1 MPLPTRHQ
9 NRFLVLKW
17 DDIEMNLT
25 EHELDLFHEL
35 LSEIRSGIPDRQYV
49 VISDKHPQ
57 EFEEAWGMKLAY
69 IQRDIREREEVANQY
84 IDGQIPWVAAHL
96 VREQPREARANHAPP
111 PPPPWTVVNGTVRAY
126 SDEATML
133 DVVEDNQAFTD
144 LLYQ

>member
-1 MPLPTRHQ
+1 MPLPSRYP

-35 LSEIRSGIPDRQYV
+35 LSEIRSGIPERQYV

-69 IQRDIREREEVANQY
+69 IQRAIREREEVANQR
-84 IDGQIPWVAAHL
+84 VVAHL
-96 VREQPREARANHAPP
+96 VREQPREARANHTPP

-133 DVVEDNQAFTD
+133 NVVEDNQAFTD

>member
-1 MPLPTRHQ
+1 MPLPARHQ

-35 LSEIRSGIPDRQYV
+35 LSEIRSGISERQYV

-69 IQRDIREREEVANQY
+69 IQRAIREREEVANQR
-84 IDGQIPWVAAHL
+84 VVAHL
-96 VREQPREARANHAPP
+96 VREQPREARANHTPP

-133 DVVEDNQAFTD
+133 NVVEDNQAFTD
-144 LLYQ
+144 LLYR

>member
-1 MPLPTRHQ
+1 MPLPARHQ
-9 NRFLVLKW
+9 HRFLVLKW

-35 LSEIRSGIPDRQYV
+35 LSEIRSGIPERQYV

-69 IQRDIREREEVANQY
+69 IQRAIREREEVANQR
-84 IDGQIPWVAAHL
+84 VVAHL

-111 PPPPWTVVNGTVRAY
+111 PSTPRIVVNGAVRAY
-126 SDEATML
+126 SYEATIL
-133 DVVEDNQAFTD
+133 DVIEDNQAFTD

>member
-1 MPLPTRHQ
+1 MPLPARHQ

-35 LSEIRSGIPDRQYV
+35 LSEIRSGIPERQYV

-69 IQRDIREREEVANQY
+69 IQRAIREREEVANQR
-84 IDGQIPWVAAHL
+84 VVAHL
-96 VREQPREARANHAPP
+96 VREQPREARATHTPP

-133 DVVEDNQAFTD
+133 NVVEDNQAFTD

>member
-1 MPLPTRHQ
+1 MPLPARHQ

-35 LSEIRSGIPDRQYV
+35 LSEIRSGIPERQYV

-69 IQRDIREREEVANQY
+69 IQRAIREREEVANQR
-84 IDGQIPWVAAHL
+84 VVAHL
-96 VREQPREARANHAPP
+96 VREQPRE
-111 PPPPWTVVNGTVRAY
+111 VRSSY
-126 SDEATML
+126 SQSTWAQTNTAMRTYAVDSTSL

>member
-1 MPLPTRHQ
+1 MPLPARHQ

-35 LSEIRSGIPDRQYV
+35 LSEIRSGIPERQYV

-69 IQRDIREREEVANQY
+69 IQRAIREREEVANQR
-84 IDGQIPWVAAHL
+84 VVAHL
-96 VREQPREARANHAPP
+96 VREQPREARAAHTPP
-111 PPPPWTVVNGTVRAY
+111 PPPPWTGVNGTVRAY

-133 DVVEDNQAFTD
+133 NVVEDNQAFTD

>member
-1 MPLPTRHQ
+1 MPLPARHQ

-17 DDIEMNLT
+17 DDVEMNLT

-35 LSEIRSGIPDRQYV
+35 LSEIRSGIPERQYV

-69 IQRDIREREEVANQY
+69 IQRAIREREEVINQR
-84 IDGQIPWVAAHL
+84 VVAHL
-96 VREQPREARANHAPP
+96 VREQPREARASYAPP
-111 PPPPWTVVNGTVRAY
+111 PPPPRTVVNGTVRAY
-126 SDEATML
+126 SNEATML

>member
-1 MPLPTRHQ
+1 MPLPARHQ

-35 LSEIRSGIPDRQYV
+35 LSEIRSGIPERQYV

-69 IQRDIREREEVANQY
+69 IQRAIREREEVANQR
-84 IDGQIPWVAAHL
+84 VMAHL
-96 VREQPREARANHAPP
+96 VREQPLEVRSSPTP
-111 PPPPWTVVNGTVRAY
+111 TPWRVEGNTIRVSPN
-126 SDEATML
+126 DL
-133 DVVEDNQAFTD
+133 DAIADNQAFTD

>member
-1 MPLPTRHQ
+1 MPLPTRYP

-35 LSEIRSGIPDRQYV
+35 LSEIRSGIPERQYV

-69 IQRDIREREEVANQY
+69 IQRAIREREEVANQR
-84 IDGQIPWVAAHL
+84 VVAHL
-96 VREQPREARANHAPP
+96 VREQPRE
-111 PPPPWTVVNGTVRAY
+111 VRSSY
-126 SDEATML
+126 SQSTWAQTNAAMRTYAVDSTSL

>member
-35 LSEIRSGIPDRQYV
+35 LSEIRSGIPERQYV

-69 IQRDIREREEVANQY
+69 IQRAIREREEVINQR
-84 IDGQIPWVAAHL
+84 VVAHL

-126 SDEATML
+126 SNEATML

>member
-1 MPLPTRHQ
+1 MPLPARHQ

-35 LSEIRSGIPDRQYV
+35 LSEIRSGIPERQYV

-69 IQRDIREREEVANQY
+69 IQRAIREREEVANQR
-84 IDGQIPWVAAHL
+84 VVAHL
-96 VREQPREARANHAPP
+96 VRAQPREARANHAPP

-133 DVVEDNQAFTD
+133 NVVEDNQAFTD

>member
-1 MPLPTRHQ
+1 MPLPTRYP

-69 IQRDIREREEVANQY
+69 IQRVIREREEVANQR
-84 IDGQIPWVAAHL
+84 VVAHL
-96 VREQPREARANHAPP
+96 VREQPREARTNHAPP
-111 PPPPWTVVNGTVRAY
+111 PPTHRIVVNGAVRAY
-126 SDEATML
+126 SYEATVL
-133 DVVEDNQAFTD
+133 DVIEDNQAFTD

>member
-1 MPLPTRHQ
+1 MPLPARHQ

-69 IQRDIREREEVANQY
+69 IQRAIREREEVANQR
-84 IDGQIPWVAAHL
+84 VVAHL

-111 PPPPWTVVNGTVRAY
+111 PPPPWTVVNGRVRAY

-133 DVVEDNQAFTD
+133 DVIEDNQAFTD

>member
-1 MPLPTRHQ
+1 MPLPTRYP

-35 LSEIRSGIPDRQYV
+35 LSEIRSGIPERQYV

-69 IQRDIREREEVANQY
+69 IQRAIREREEVANQR
-84 IDGQIPWVAAHL
+84 VVAHL
-96 VREQPREARANHAPP
+96 VREQPREARADHAPP

-133 DVVEDNQAFTD
+133 DVIEDNQAFTD

>member
-1 MPLPTRHQ
+1 MPLPARYP

-35 LSEIRSGIPDRQYV
+35 LSEIRSGITERQYV

-69 IQRDIREREEVANQY
+69 IQRAIREREEVANQR
-84 IDGQIPWVAAHL
+84 VVAHL
-96 VREQPREARANHAPP
+96 VREQPREDRANHAPP

-133 DVVEDNQAFTD
+133 NVVEDNQAFTD

>member
-1 MPLPTRHQ
+1 MPLPTRYP

-35 LSEIRSGIPDRQYV
+35 LSEIRSGIPERQYV

-69 IQRDIREREEVANQY
+69 IQRAIREREEVANQRV
-84 IDGQIPWVAAHL
+84 VAHS
-96 VREQPREARANHAPP
+96 VREQPREARADHAPP
-111 PPPPWTVVNGTVRAY
+111 PPPPWTVVNGRVRAY

-133 DVVEDNQAFTD
+133 DVIEDNQAFTD

>member
-1 MPLPTRHQ
+1 MPLPDRHQ

-35 LSEIRSGIPDRQYV
+35 LSEIRSGIPERQYV

-69 IQRDIREREEVANQY
+69 IQRAIREREEVANQR
-84 IDGQIPWVAAHL
+84 VVAHL
-96 VREQPREARANHAPP
+96 VREQPREARANHTPP

-133 DVVEDNQAFTD
+133 NVVEDNQAFTD

>member
-1 MPLPTRHQ
+1 MPLPARHQ

-69 IQRDIREREEVANQY
+69 IQRAIREREEVANQR
-84 IDGQIPWVAAHL
+84 VVAHL

-126 SDEATML
+126 SDGATML

>member
-1 MPLPTRHQ
+1 MPLPNRYP

-35 LSEIRSGIPDRQYV
+35 LSEIRSGIPERQYV

-69 IQRDIREREEVANQY
+69 IQRAIREREEVANQR
-84 IDGQIPWVAAHL
+84 VVAHL

-133 DVVEDNQAFTD
+133 DVIEDNQAFTD
-144 LLYQ
+144 LIYQ

>member
-1 MPLPTRHQ
+1 MPLPARHQ

-35 LSEIRSGIPDRQYV
+35 LSEIRSGIPERQYV

-69 IQRDIREREEVANQY
+69 IQRAIREREEVANQR
-84 IDGQIPWVAAHL
+84 VVAHL
-96 VREQPREARANHAPP
+96 VREQPREVRANHAPP

-133 DVVEDNQAFTD
+133 DVIEDNQAFTD

>member
-1 MPLPTRHQ
+1 MPLPARHQ

-35 LSEIRSGIPDRQYV
+35 LSEIRSGIPERQYV

-69 IQRDIREREEVANQY
+69 IQRAIREREEVANQR
-84 IDGQIPWVAAHL
+84 VVAHL
-96 VREQPREARANHAPP
+96 VREQPREARANHTPP

-133 DVVEDNQAFTD
+133 NVVEDNQAFTD

>member
-35 LSEIRSGIPDRQYV
+35 LSEIRSGIPERQYV

-69 IQRDIREREEVANQY
+69 IQRSIREREEVANQR
-84 IDGQIPWVAAHL
+84 VVAHL

-133 DVVEDNQAFTD
+133 DVIEDNQAFTD

>member
-1 MPLPTRHQ
+1 MPLPARHQ

-35 LSEIRSGIPDRQYV
+35 LSEIRSGIPERQYV

-69 IQRDIREREEVANQY
+69 IQRAIREREEVSNQR
-84 IDGQIPWVAAHL
+84 VVAHL

-133 DVVEDNQAFTD
+133 GVIEDNQAFTD
-144 LLYQ
+144 LIYQ

>member
-1 MPLPTRHQ
+1 MPLPARHQ

-35 LSEIRSGIPDRQYV
+35 LSEIRSGISERQYV

-69 IQRDIREREEVANQY
+69 IQRAIREREEVANQR
-84 IDGQIPWVAAHL
+84 VVAHL
-96 VREQPREARANHAPP
+96 VREQPREARANHTPP

-133 DVVEDNQAFTD
+133 NVVEDNQAFTD

>member
-1 MPLPTRHQ
+1 MPLPARHQ

-17 DDIEMNLT
+17 DDIEESLT

-35 LSEIRSGIPDRQYV
+35 LSDIRAGNPERQYV

-69 IQRDIREREEVANQY
+69 IQRSIREREEVANQR
-84 IDGQIPWVAAHL
+84 VVAHL

-111 PPPPWTVVNGTVRAY
+111 PPTPRIVVNGAVRAY
-126 SDEATML
+126 SYEATIL
-133 DVVEDNQAFTD
+133 DVIEDNQAFTD

>member
-1 MPLPTRHQ
+1 MPLPARYP

-35 LSEIRSGIPDRQYV
+35 LSEIRSGIPERQYV

-69 IQRDIREREEVANQY
+69 IQRAIREREEVANQR
-84 IDGQIPWVAAHL
+84 VVAHL
-96 VREQPREARANHAPP
+96 VREQPREARSNHAPP
-111 PPPPWTVVNGTVRAY
+111 PPPPWTVVNGRVRAY

>member
-1 MPLPTRHQ
+1 MPLPARHQ

-35 LSEIRSGIPDRQYV
+35 LSEVRSGIPERQYV

-69 IQRDIREREEVANQY
+69 IQRAIREREEVANQR
-84 IDGQIPWVAAHL
+84 VVAHL

-111 PPPPWTVVNGTVRAY
+111 PPPPTPRIVVNGAVRAY
-126 SDEATML
+126 SYEDTML
-133 DVVEDNQAFTD
+133 DVIEDNQAFTD

>member
-1 MPLPTRHQ
+1 MPLPTRYP

-35 LSEIRSGIPDRQYV
+35 LSEIRSGIPERQYV

-69 IQRDIREREEVANQY
+69 IQRAIREREEIANQR
-84 IDGQIPWVAAHL
+84 VVAHL
-96 VREQPREARANHAPP
+96 VREQPREARDNHAPP
-111 PPPPWTVVNGTVRAY
+111 PPPPWTVVNGRVRSY

>member
-1 MPLPTRHQ
+1 MPLPARHQ

-35 LSEIRSGIPDRQYV
+35 LSEIRSGIPERQYV

-69 IQRDIREREEVANQY
+69 IQRAIREREEVANQR
-84 IDGQIPWVAAHL
+84 VVAHL
-96 VREQPREARANHAPP
+96 VREQPRE
-111 PPPPWTVVNGTVRAY
+111 VRSSY
-126 SDEATML
+126 SASTWVQTNAAMRTYAVDSSSL

>member
-1 MPLPTRHQ
+1 MPLPARHQ

-35 LSEIRSGIPDRQYV
+35 LSEIRSGIPERQYV

-69 IQRDIREREEVANQY
+69 IQRAIREREEVANQR
-84 IDGQIPWVAAHL
+84 VVAHL
-96 VREQPREARANHAPP
+96 VREQPREDRANHAPP

-133 DVVEDNQAFTD
+133 NVVEDNQAFTD

>member
-1 MPLPTRHQ
+1 MPLPTRYP

-35 LSEIRSGIPDRQYV
+35 LSEIRSGIPERQYV

-69 IQRDIREREEVANQY
+69 IQRAIREREEVANQR
-84 IDGQIPWVAAHL
+84 VVAHL

-111 PPPPWTVVNGTVRAY
+111 PPWTVVNGTVRTY

-133 DVVEDNQAFTD
+133 NVVEDNQAFTD

>member
-1 MPLPTRHQ
+1 MPLPTRYQ

-35 LSEIRSGIPDRQYV
+35 LSEIRSGIPERQYV

-69 IQRDIREREEVANQY
+69 IQRAIREREEVANQR
-84 IDGQIPWVAAHL
+84 VVAHL
-96 VREQPREARANHAPP
+96 VREQPREARANHAP

-133 DVVEDNQAFTD
+133 DVIEDNQAFTD

>member
-1 MPLPTRHQ
+1 MPLPTRYQ

-25 EHELDLFHEL
+25 EHELDLFCEL
-35 LSEIRSGIPDRQYV
+35 LSEIRSGIPERQYV

-69 IQRDIREREEVANQY
+69 IQRAIREREEVANQM
-84 IDGQIPWVAAHL
+84 AMAHL
-96 VREQPREARANHAPP
+96 VREQPREARANHTPP
-111 PPPPWTVVNGTVRAY
+111 PSPTRTVVNGTVRSY
-126 SDEATML
+126 SNEATLL

>member
-1 MPLPTRHQ
+1 MPLPTRYP

-35 LSEIRSGIPDRQYV
+35 LSEIRSGIPERQYV

-69 IQRDIREREEVANQY
+69 IQRAIREREEVANQR
-84 IDGQIPWVAAHL
+84 VVAHL

-111 PPPPWTVVNGTVRAY
+111 PPPPWTVVNGRVRAY

-133 DVVEDNQAFTD
+133 DVIEDNQAFTD

>member
-1 MPLPTRHQ
+1 MPLPARHQ

-35 LSEIRSGIPDRQYV
+35 LSEIRSGIPERQYV

-69 IQRDIREREEVANQY
+69 IQRAIREREEVINQR
-84 IDGQIPWVAAHL
+84 VVAHL
-96 VREQPREARANHAPP
+96 VREQPREVRANHAPP
-111 PPPPWTVVNGTVRAY
+111 PPPPRTVVNGTVRAY

-133 DVVEDNQAFTD
+133 DVIEDNQAFTD

>member
-1 MPLPTRHQ
+1 MPLPARHQ

-17 DDIEMNLT
+17 DDIEESLT

-35 LSEIRSGIPDRQYV
+35 LSDIRAGNPERQYV

-69 IQRDIREREEVANQY
+69 IQRAIREREEVANQR
-84 IDGQIPWVAAHL
+84 VVAHL

-111 PPPPWTVVNGTVRAY
+111 PPPPWTVVNGRVRAY

>member
-35 LSEIRSGIPDRQYV
+35 LSEIRSGIPERQYV

-69 IQRDIREREEVANQY
+69 IQRAIREREEVANQR
-84 IDGQIPWVAAHL
+84 VVAHL
-96 VREQPREARANHAPP
+96 VREQPSEARANLTPRPA
-111 PPPPWTVVNGTVRAY
+111 WTVVNGTVRAY